1 MQPYYYITRSKPI
14 ATIYVNIQPYY
25 YICQLE
31 KGNLDTLVKAIAGVS
46 MSSNMDSTKPSKI
59 NPRR

>member
-1 MQPYYYITRSKPI
+1 M
-14 ATIYVNIQPYY
+14 QPYY

-31 KGNLDTLVKAIAGVS
+31 NGNLDTLVKAIAGVS